1 MILQIWCDFVFI
13 VVSSDETSVSSG
25 VYDELSHS
33 ECEEMG

>member
-1 MILQIWCDFVFI
+1 MWCDFVFI
-13 VVSSDETSVSSG
+13 VVSSDETSETSVSSG